1 VPTYLVI
8 WIHLLAVVTWI
19 GGQIFLVLVAWP
31 VLQHEGPPAMAVPDT
46 LRRLGR
52 RFRTVT
58 WVSVIALVITGAFN
72 ILNEGGSAR
81 IESAWGGVLMLKLF
95 LVALVVGLTLVHDF
109 ILDPYAIP
117 SHGAAGGTRPASGSG
132 TARGLQIAILVL
144 NLSILL
150 VAAYLAR
157 M

>member
-1 VPTYLVI
+1 MPTYLVI
-8 WIHLLAVVTWI
+8 WIHLLAVITWI
-19 GGQIFLVLVAWP
+19 GGQIFLVLIARP

-109 ILDPYAIP
+109 ILDPYATAP
-117 SHGAAGGTRPASGSG
+117 RAAGGRDSTSGSS
-132 TARGLQIAILVL
+132 TAHRLQIAILVL

>member
-1 VPTYLVI
+1 M
-8 WIHLLAVVTWI
+8 WIHLLAVVTWL
-19 GGQIFLVLVAWP
+19 GGQIFLVLVARP
-31 VLQHEGPPAMAVPDT
+31 VLQDLPSTMDPPDS

-58 WVSVIALVITGAFN
+58 WVSIITLVMTGAFN

-109 ILDPYAIP
+109 ILDPYAAAP
-117 SHGAAGGTRPASGSG
+117 RAAGGTRPASKSG
-132 TARGLQIAILVL
+132 AARGLQIAILL
-144 NLSILL
+144 LSLSILL

>member
-1 VPTYLVI
+1 M
-8 WIHLLAVVTWI
+8 WIHLLAVITWI
-19 GGQIFLVLVAWP
+19 GGQIFLVLIARP
-31 VLQHEGPPAMAVPDT
+31 VLQQEGSSTVAAPDS

-58 WVSVIALVITGAFN
+58 WVSIITLVITGAFN

-95 LVALVVGLTLVHDF
+95 LVVLVVGLTLVHDF

-117 SHGAAGGTRPASGSG
+117 SHGAAGGTRPASESG
-132 TARGLQIAILVL
+132 AARGLQIAILVL
-144 NLSILL
+144 SLLILL

>member
-1 VPTYLVI
+1 MPAYAI
-8 WIHLLAVVTWI
+8 MWIHLLAVVTWL
-19 GGQIFLVLVAWP
+19 GGQIFLVLIARP
-31 VLQHEGPPAMAVPDT
+31 VLQEGSRAMDPPES
-46 LRRLGR
+46 LRRIGR

-58 WVSVIALVITGAFN
+58 WVSVITLVITGAFN

-95 LVALVVGLTLVHDF
+95 LVALLVGLTLIHDF
-109 ILDPYAIP
+109 ILDPYATP
-117 SHGAAGGTRPASGSG
+117 RAAGGTRPASGSG
-132 TARGLQIAILVL
+132 TARRVQFAILIL
-144 NLSILL
+144 SLSILL

>member
-1 VPTYLVI
+1 M

-19 GGQIFLVLVAWP
+19 GGQIFLVLIARP
-31 VLQHEGPPAMAVPDT
+31 VLEQGASPTTAAPDS
-46 LRRLGR
+46 LRRIGR

-58 WVSVIALVITGAFN
+58 WVSVITLVMTGAFN

-81 IESAWGGVLMLKLF
+81 IESAWGGILMLKLL

-109 ILDPYAIP
+109 ILDPYAAAP
-117 SHGAAGGTRPASGSG
+117 RAAGGTDSASGSS
-132 TARGLQIAILVL
+132 TAHRLQIAILSL
-144 NLSILL
+144 SLSILL
-150 VAAYLAR
+150 IAAYLAR